1 MNIAGNYATMQLPIE
16 SLKNIQAFYLFIPQF
31 QNMKFIYSSLQRKS
45 CSRCCSYISIMWAH
59 VVIQNYLSP
68 RVSLTPI
75 SSAKY
80 LPVSFF
86 VDMHVSYCYMFRFC
100 TVSAVESFVR
110 CNSTVSHFLHL
121 HNSLSIRP
129 SLGISE
135 EEFLSL
141 FASVVSLSPLQKR
154 LILRLALGRGLALLV
169 RVGASS
175 VSLPSERTLK

>member
-1 MNIAGNYATMQLPIE
+1 M
-16 SLKNIQAFYLFIPQF
+16 LFIHF
-31 QNMKFIYSSLQRKS
+31 D
-45 CSRCCSYISIMWAH
+45 H

-68 RVSLTPI
+68 RMSLTPI

-80 LPVSFF
+80 LPLSFF
-86 VDMHVSYCYMFRFC
+86 FDMHVSYCYMFRFC
-100 TVSAVESFVR
+100 TVSAVESFLR

-141 FASVVSLSPLQKR
+141 FASVVSLSSPLQKR
-154 LILRLALGRGLALLV
+154 LILRLALGRGLALLL